1 MVLEKI
7 HAEKGGQE
15 VKVDMWCHFGH
26 TYITKVDEGECG
38 NLIFDTVTLLVI
50 KSFLHRVFWRS
61 SVIL

>member
-7 HAEKGGQE
+7 HAEKGDQE

-26 TYITKVDEGECG
+26 AYITKVDEGEYR
-38 NLIFDTVTLLVI
+38 NLIFGTVSLFAM

-61 SVIL
+61 LVIL

>member
-7 HAEKGGQE
+7 HAEKGDQE

-26 TYITKVDEGECG
+26 AYITKVDKGEYR
-38 NLIFDTVTLLVI
+38 NFIFGSLFPI

-61 SVIL
+61 LVIL